1 MRNDQGE
8 VDTTVIYVRDGK
20 TGARR
25 IPCFLSGL
33 FAQLEEYFQFM
44 EHPVDRRSDAPV
56 FMELFRRRQYEP
68 LNKYRFNRMFRKLM
82 RDAGLDHIKFTP
94 YHFRRYFITE
104 RIRAGTPVPML
115 AKLCGNSPNIIDSTY
130 EHIILEGNIEAL
142 YKG

>member
-1 MRNDQGE
+1 
-8 VDTTVIYVRDGK
+8 
-20 TGARR
+20 
-25 IPCFLSGL
+25 
-33 FAQLEEYFQFM
+33 M